1 MIACYHNNYYL
12 LALAVFVRS
21 PSAYEALKSFSIL
34 QLPSRATLQS
44 YTGAFLHEP
53 GASSQSIARQ
63 AKVYKSFQAEKV
75 KQGQHEPKAD
85 GVLIFDEVKV
95 VSSLLWNS
103 RSQKLVGL
111 AMTSNDQA
119 SLHDVL
125 MAVRLLLY
133 SSVLVEGL
141 DILF

>member
-1 MIACYHNNYYL
+1 MYNVNLGDNCMLLYYL

-21 PSAYEALKSFSIL
+21 PSAYEALESFNIP

-44 YTGAFLHEP
+44 YTGAFLYEP
-53 GASSQSIARQ
+53 GASSQSIAQQ

-75 KQGQHEPKAD
+75 KQDQHEPD
-85 GVLIFDEVKV
+85 GVLIFDEEKV

-111 AMTSNDQA
+111 AMTSN
-119 SLHDVL
+119 
-125 MAVRLLLY
+125 
-133 SSVLVEGL
+133 G
-141 DILF
+141 ITT